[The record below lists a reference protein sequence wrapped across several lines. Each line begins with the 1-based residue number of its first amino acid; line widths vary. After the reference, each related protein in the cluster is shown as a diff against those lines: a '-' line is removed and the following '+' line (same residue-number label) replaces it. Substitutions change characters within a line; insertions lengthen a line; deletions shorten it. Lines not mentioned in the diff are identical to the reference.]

1 MLPVHDEFFFYK
13 NGYEIILKDVAEP
26 LVQITKCPLFLWAFN
41 LENITAYNCQKPK
54 YILIYLFRAMATI
67 ARLLETC
74 YRDS

>member
-1 MLPVHDEFFFYK
+1 MNFFFFYK

-26 LVQITKCPLFLWAFN
+26 LVQITKCPLFLWDFN
-41 LENITAYNCQKPK
+41 LDYIHAYKLPEYLKCL
-54 YILIYLFRAMATI
+54 LICLFRAMATI